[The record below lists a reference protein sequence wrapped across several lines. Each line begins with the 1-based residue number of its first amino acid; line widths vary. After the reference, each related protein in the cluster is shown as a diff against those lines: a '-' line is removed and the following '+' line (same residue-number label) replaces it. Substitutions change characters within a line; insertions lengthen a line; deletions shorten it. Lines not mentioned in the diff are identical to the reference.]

1 VSRFSTFFAFNT
13 VNPDLVF
20 NRNPW
25 TKEIEYILCKN
36 YLLITQQ
43 KVAVAEGSGGS
54 LAESGD
60 MEFFSRDVNSCMY
73 TYHNV

>member
-1 VSRFSTFFAFNT
+1 VSLYET
-13 VNPDLVF
+13 
-20 NRNPW
+20 RNPW

-43 KVAVAEGSGGS
+43 KVAVTEGSGGS

-60 MEFFSRDVNSCMY
+60 MEFFSRDVNNQSIKSFRF
-73 TYHNV
+73 